1 MSQSGPILESAQVS
15 KARNLILG
23 SRIDMEFMSFNMNH
37 LIYHNTYIE
46 RFLSL
51 TVYNAQIL

>member
-1 MSQSGPILESAQVS
+1 
-15 KARNLILG
+15 
-23 SRIDMEFMSFNMNH
+23 MEFMSFNMNH